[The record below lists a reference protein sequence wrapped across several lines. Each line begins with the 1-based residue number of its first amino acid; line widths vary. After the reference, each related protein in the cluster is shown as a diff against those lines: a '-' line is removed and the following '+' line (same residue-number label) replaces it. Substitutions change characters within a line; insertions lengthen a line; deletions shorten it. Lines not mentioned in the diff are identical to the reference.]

1 MTVCT
6 FLSPAHEQVYTD
18 FLMSVTC
25 RSELVHAVFGSSAV
39 RDHYLAMLTAR
50 LLQSP
55 LDILELTP
63 DTDILAL
70 FNPRLS
76 DIPLAAAT
84 QSTQSAPSGVLL
96 VRDAEAIAA
105 TTWSVLFALL
115 RDLPVLNL
123 ACVACWR
130 PEQQA
135 QQMSVSGHFRDTR
148 PTFRF
153 ETHPPAS
160 DAVGV

>member
-1 MTVCT
+1 MTVST
-6 FLSPAHEQVYTD
+6 FLSPAHEQVYTE

-25 RSELVHAVFGSSAV
+25 RSELVHAVFGSAAL
-39 RDHYLAMLTAR
+39 RDHYLALLEAR

-63 DTDILAL
+63 DTDIVAL
-70 FNPRLS
+70 FNPRLI
-76 DIPLAAAT
+76 DIPLAKAT
-84 QSTQSAPSGVLL
+84 QSTKSATSGVLL
-96 VRDAEAIAA
+96 VREAHAISPN
-105 TTWSVLFALL
+105 TWSVLFALL

-130 PEQQA
+130 PEQQE
-135 QQMSVSGHFRDTR
+135 QQSMVSGHFRDIR

-153 ETHPPAS
+153 EIHPPAS
-160 DAVGV
+160 DGVGV

>member
-6 FLSPAHEQVYTD
+6 FLSPAHEQVYTE
-18 FLMSVTC
+18 FLMSVTLC
-25 RSELVHAVFGSSAV
+25 ALRVRAAGSIIPV
-39 RDHYLAMLTAR
+39 AR

-55 LDILELTP
+55 LDILELNP

-84 QSTQSAPSGVLL
+84 QSTQAAPSGVLL

-135 QQMSVSGHFRDTR
+135 QQMSVSGYFRDIR

-160 DAVGV
+160 DADGV